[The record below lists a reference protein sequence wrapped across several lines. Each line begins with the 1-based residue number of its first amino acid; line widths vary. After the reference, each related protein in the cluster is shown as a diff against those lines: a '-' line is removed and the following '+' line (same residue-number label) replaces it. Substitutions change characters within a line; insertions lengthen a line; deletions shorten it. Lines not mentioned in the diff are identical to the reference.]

1 MHAPRSKLPVTVAI
15 PVKNEEV
22 NLPGCL
28 ERLGRFAQIVVIDSG
43 STDRTR
49 TIAEAAG
56 ASVLD
61 FKWDGHYPKKR
72 NWFLLNHAPTTPWVL
87 FLDADEF
94 VTDAFIAELETAI
107 ADQAMD
113 GYWLGYT
120 NFFLHRPL
128 RHGVAQR
135 KLALFRVGKALYERI
150 EEADWSSLDMEIHE
164 HAIVAGPVG
173 QIRARI
179 EHHDDR
185 GIIKL
190 IDRHRNYALWEARRT
205 LALYNGPPE
214 AWSKLTDRQRTKY
227 RNLGKWWYAWAYF
240 TWDYIVRLGFLDG
253 HAGFSYAFYKVWYF
267 KTIRHLINERL
278 ARPKS

>member
-1 MHAPRSKLPVTVAI
+1 MHAPRPTLPVTVAI

-28 ERLGRFAQIVVIDSG
+28 DRLGRFHQVVVIDSG

-49 TIAEAAG
+49 EIAEAAG
-56 ASVLD
+56 AAVLD
-61 FKWDGHYPKKR
+61 FHWDGRYPKKR

-94 VTDAFIAELETAI
+94 VTDEFVAELETAI
-107 ADQAMD
+107 TDDRMD

-128 RHGVAQR
+128 NHGVAQR

-150 EEADWSSLDMEIHE
+150 EEADWSALDMEIHE

-179 EHHDDR
+179 DHHDDR

-190 IDRHRNYALWEARRT
+190 IDRHRNYALWEASRA
-205 LALYNGPPE
+205 LALYAGPAE
-214 AWSKLTDRQRTKY
+214 AWDKLTDRQRTKY

-240 TWDYIVRLGFLDG
+240 AWDYFVRLGFLDG

-267 KTIRHLINERL
+267 KTIRLLINERL
-278 ARPKS
+278 AEPRP